1 MTDRDTSLL
10 LFNMIKFE
18 QYFSLYE
25 IAKTLSALRVKVAS
39 SRHRYQMYWSR
50 LLLVDEKGKELS
62 PAAEIPSELDELL
75 PPRRAWHRS
84 TKELRKKQSALRIAS
99 LSIVR
104 TITGAQKTGTLLSSE
119 WGQRFSSFCD
129 AVSTIVSREE
139 FCFVPPTIQLVRK
152 GTGRVKTM
160 DEDKKRGAYRC
171 ISKFD
176 KLEDRVILG
185 KTAAYLRD
193 VFDSEFLD
201 CCYAFRRNGRKFSF
215 KKAVENLIAYRQRFA
230 DKPLYVADCDVQKF
244 FDVINHQ
251 VIRNAYESFVQRLG
265 DGLPDVRVRKIL
277 DAYLEAYSFPRNLE
291 ECRDLDVVAK
301 RDCVERVP
309 GDVLASLYP
318 DSDLSQLRLGVP
330 QGGALSPLLAN
341 MVLDAVDRAVL
352 SGADEDLFYA
362 RFCDD
367 MIIVHPNRRK
377 CEEALNRYLNAMKL
391 LKLPVHKLCKKPRY
405 SASYFTEKSK
415 GPVAWKHTRVG
426 LLGTNW
432 VNFLGYQIRY
442 DGVVRVRKETVKKHQ
457 ERLLIEKEVLFRN
470 LKKAKGKYRLGKDWK
485 DLFMVF
491 QLRIAAMGVG
501 RVNVNTKVRSSR
513 SWLSV
518 FRKNIESSGPAMSQ
532 MKNIDR
538 TRSGILANVKDLLKS
553 AWRNAFHATSV
564 KSKNDSA
571 KTVRMKKG
579 YLGAP
584 FSYYGSLKSL
594 ERPCLSDEEIDDE
607 SNIVV
612 YGDL

>member
-1 MTDRDTSLL
+1 M
-10 LFNMIKFE
+10 KFE

-25 IAKTLSALRVKVAS
+25 IAKTLSALRVRVAS
-39 SRHRYQMYWSR
+39 SRHLYQMYWSR
-50 LLLVDEKGKELS
+50 LLLVDDKGDELF
-62 PAAEIPSELDELL
+62 PAAEMPSELDELL
-75 PPRRAWHRS
+75 PPRRAWHRGR
-84 TKELRKKQSALRIAS
+84 KELRKKQPGSRIAS

-104 TITGAQKTGTLLSSE
+104 TITGAEKSGTLTSSK
-119 WGQRFSSFCD
+119 WGQKLSSFCES
-129 AVSTIVSREE
+129 VHSIVSQGE
-139 FCFVPPTIQLVRK
+139 FCFSSPTIQLVRK
-152 GTGRVKTM
+152 GGGRVKTM
-160 DEDKKRGAYRC
+160 DERKKREAYRC

-185 KTAAYLRD
+185 KTATYLRD
-193 VFDSEFLD
+193 IFDSEFLD

-215 KKAVENLIAYRQRFA
+215 RKAVENLIAYRQRFA

-265 DGLPDVRVRKIL
+265 DGRPDARAGKIL

-291 ECRDLDVVAK
+291 ECSAVDVVAK
-301 RDCVERVP
+301 RDYVERVP
-309 GDVLASLYP
+309 NEVLASLYP
-318 DSDLSQLRLGVP
+318 GCDLSELSLGVP

-341 MVLDAVDRAVL
+341 MVMDAVDRAVL

-367 MIIVHPNRRK
+367 MIIMHPNRRK
-377 CEEALNRYLNAMKL
+377 CEEALNRYLNAMRL
-391 LKLPVHKLCKKPRY
+391 LKLPIHKLCKKPRY
-405 SASYFTEKSK
+405 SSSYFTEKSK
-415 GPVAWKHTRVG
+415 GPVAWKRTSVG

-432 VNFLGYQIRY
+432 VNFLGHQIRH

-457 ERLLIEKEVLFRN
+457 ERLLIEKEELLRN
-470 LKKAKGKYRLGKDWK
+470 LKKAKGQYRLGKDWK
-485 DLFMVF
+485 DLFKAF

-501 RVNVNTKVRSSR
+501 RVDQIAKPRSSR
-513 SWLSV
+513 CWLSV

-553 AWRNAFHATSV
+553 VWRNASHGTSV

-571 KTVRMKKG
+571 NTTRMKKG

-594 ERPCLSDEEIDDE
+594 ERPSLSNEEIQDE
-607 SNIVV
+607 SGIGV

>member
-1 MTDRDTSLL
+1 M
-10 LFNMIKFE
+10 MKFE

-129 AVSTIVSREE
+129 AVSSIVSRGE

-152 GTGRVKTM
+152 GAGRVKTM
-160 DEDKKRGAYRC
+160 DEGKKRGAYRC

-185 KTAAYLRD
+185 KTATYLRD
-193 VFDSEFLD
+193 IFDSEFLD
-201 CCYAFRRNGRKFSF
+201 CCYAFRRNGRKYSF

-415 GPVAWKHTRVG
+415 GPVAWKHTSVG

-432 VNFLGYQIRY
+432 Q
-442 DGVVRVRKETVKKHQ
+442 
-457 ERLLIEKEVLFRN
+457 
-470 LKKAKGKYRLGKDWK
+470 
-485 DLFMVF
+485 
-491 QLRIAAMGVG
+491 
-501 RVNVNTKVRSSR
+501 
-513 SWLSV
+513 
-518 FRKNIESSGPAMSQ
+518 
-532 MKNIDR
+532 
-538 TRSGILANVKDLLKS
+538 
-553 AWRNAFHATSV
+553 
-564 KSKNDSA
+564 KSKYCLNYRA
-571 KTVRMKKG
+571 I
-579 YLGAP
+579 
-584 FSYYGSLKSL
+584 GSDIP
-594 ERPCLSDEEIDDE
+594 RYQPPE
-607 SNIVV
+607 SR
-612 YGDL
+612 LQ

>member
-1 MTDRDTSLL
+1 M
-10 LFNMIKFE
+10 MKFE

-119 WGQRFSSFCD
+119 WGQRFSCFCD
-129 AVSTIVSREE
+129 AVSTIVSHGE

-176 KLEDRVILG
+176 KLEDRVILC
-185 KTAAYLRD
+185 KTATYLRD
-193 VFDSEFLD
+193 IFDSEFLD

-215 KKAVENLIAYRQRFA
+215 RKAVENLIAYRQRFA

-265 DGLPDVRVRKIL
+265 DGRPDARVAKIL
-277 DAYLEAYSFPRNLE
+277 DAYLEAYSFPRNLD
-291 ECRDLDVVAK
+291 ECSALDVVAK
-301 RDCVERVP
+301 RDYVERVP
-309 GDVLASLYP
+309 DDVLASLYP
-318 DSDLSQLRLGVP
+318 DCDLLELRLGVP

-341 MVLDAVDRAVL
+341 MVMDAVDRAVL
-352 SGADEDLFYA
+352 SGGDEDLFYA

-377 CEEALNRYLNAMKL
+377 CEEALGRYLNAMRL
-391 LKLPVHKLCKKPRY
+391 LKLPIHKLCKKPRY

-415 GPVAWKHTRVG
+415 GPVAWKRTSVG

-432 VNFLGYQIRY
+432 VNFLGHQIRY
-442 DGVVRVRKETVKKHQ
+442 DGAVRVRKETIKKHQ
-457 ERLLIEKEVLFRN
+457 ERLMIEKEELLRN
-470 LKKAKGKYRLGKDWK
+470 LKKTKGLYRVGKDWK
-485 DLFMVF
+485 DLFKAF

-501 RVNVNTKVRSSR
+501 RIDQIAKPKSSR
-513 SWLSV
+513 CWLSV
-518 FRKNIESSGPAMSQ
+518 FRKNIETSGPAMSQ

-538 TRSGILANVKDLLKS
+538 TRSGILANVKDIMKS
-553 AWRNAFHATSV
+553 AWRNAFHSTSLNG
-564 KSKNDSA
+564 KKDRGNN
-571 KTVRMKKG
+571 TRMKKG

-594 ERPCLSDEEIDDE
+594 ERPSLSEEEIHDVGD
-607 SNIVV
+607 IRV

>member
-1 MTDRDTSLL
+1 
-10 LFNMIKFE
+10 
-18 QYFSLYE
+18 
-25 IAKTLSALRVKVAS
+25 
-39 SRHRYQMYWSR
+39 
-50 LLLVDEKGKELS
+50 
-62 PAAEIPSELDELL
+62 
-75 PPRRAWHRS
+75 
-84 TKELRKKQSALRIAS
+84 QSALRIAS

-104 TITGAQKTGTLLSSE
+104 TITGAQKTGTLLTSE

-129 AVSTIVSREE
+129 AVSTIVSRGE

-185 KTAAYLRD
+185 KTATYLRD
-193 VFDSEFLD
+193 IFDSEFLD

-215 KKAVENLIAYRQRFA
+215 KKAVENLIAYRQRFS

-265 DGLPDVRVRKIL
+265 DGRPDARAGKIL
-277 DAYLEAYSFPRNLE
+277 DAYLEAYSFPQNLE
-291 ECRDLDVVAK
+291 KSSDLDVLAK
-301 RDCVERVP
+301 RDYVERVP
-309 GDVLASLYP
+309 EDVLASLYP
-318 DSDLSQLRLGVP
+318 DCDLLELRLGVP

-341 MVLDAVDRAVL
+341 MVMDAVDRAVL

-377 CEEALNRYLNAMKL
+377 CEEALNRYLNAMRL
-391 LKLPVHKLCKKPRY
+391 LKLPIHKLCKKPRY

-415 GPVAWKHTRVG
+415 GPVAWKHTSVG
-426 LLGTNW
+426 LFGTNW

-470 LKKAKGKYRLGKDWK
+470 LKKAKGQYRFGKDWK
-485 DLFMVF
+485 DLFKVF

-501 RVNVNTKVRSSR
+501 RVDVNTKVRSSR

-571 KTVRMKKG
+571 NTVRMKKG

-594 ERPCLSDEEIDDE
+594 ERPSLSDEEIDDE